1 MTAFSEELK
10 SHTASAHEHAEQ
22 AGFVTELLAGR
33 MEASQVA
40 AILLQNYVIYRALES
55 ALEVNADPRLAPF
68 ADPALMRVPALQK
81 DLAVHYGDD
90 WERKLAAGQLHV
102 TPGAKAYADELHEL
116 GPGSTTYLMAHHY
129 VRYLGDLSGGQIISA
144 LVQRHYGINPEGLNF
159 YAFDSIGKIKPYKDS
174 YRRHLDEA
182 EFSDTEKQ
190 EILHHAET
198 AFETNRQV
206 FVDLMDYYLE
216 LSDGLHAAK
225 QGMEL
230 PVVVNQRS

>member
-40 AILLQNYVIYRALES
+40 AMLLQNYVIYRALES

-68 ADPALMRVPALQK
+68 SDPALMRVPALQK

-216 LSDGLHAAK
+216 LSDGLRAAK

>member
-22 AGFVTELLAGR
+22 AGFVTELLNGK

-40 AILLQNYVIYRALES
+40 AMLVQNYVIYQALES
-55 ALEVNADPRLAPF
+55 ALDANPDPRLAPF
-68 ADPALMRVPALQK
+68 ADPALMRVEALEK
-81 DLAVHYGDD
+81 DLAVHYGED
-90 WERKLAAGQLHV
+90 WERRLAAGELHV
-102 TPGAKAYADELHEL
+102 TPGAKAYADELAAI

-144 LVQRHYGINPEGLNF
+144 LVQRHYDLGPEGLNF
-159 YAFDSIGKIKPYKDS
+159 YAFEGIGKIKPYKDS
-174 YRRHLDEA
+174 YRSHLDEA
-182 EFSDTEKQ
+182 DFSDVEKQ
-190 EILHHAET
+190 EILHHAEV

-206 FVDLMDYYLE
+206 FVDLMEHYLK
-216 LSDGLHAAK
+216 LDRGLHVVE
-225 QGMEL
+225 QGVEL

>member
-40 AILLQNYVIYRALES
+40 AMLLQNYVIYRALES

-81 DLAVHYGDD
+81 DLAVHFGDD
-90 WERKLAAGQLHV
+90 WERKLGAGQLPV
-102 TPGAKAYADELHEL
+102 TPGAQTYADELGAL
-116 GPGSTTYLMAHHY
+116 GPGSATYLMAHHY
-129 VRYLGDLSGGQIISA
+129 VRYLGDLSGGRSFPLLFSGTTA
-144 LVQRHYGINPEGLNF
+144 SNPKLNF
-159 YAFDSIGKIKPYKDS
+159 YAFDSIGKIKPYKDA
-174 YRRHLDEA
+174 YRSHLDEA
-182 EFSDTEKQ
+182 DFSDTEKQ
-190 EILHHAET
+190 EILHHAEV

-206 FVDLMDYYLE
+206 FVDLMDQYLQ
-216 LSDGLHAAK
+216 LSHG
-225 QGMEL
+225 
-230 PVVVNQRS
+230 

>member
-1 MTAFSEELK
+1 MTALSEELK

-40 AILLQNYVIYRALES
+40 AMLLQNYVIYRALES
-55 ALEVNADPRLAPF
+55 ALEVNPDPRLAPF

-90 WERKLAAGQLHV
+90 WELRLTAGELHV
-102 TPGAKAYADELHEL
+102 TPGAQAYADELDAL
-116 GPGSTTYLMAHHY
+116 GPDSVTYLIAHHY

-144 LVQRHYGINPEGLNF
+144 LVQRHYGLSPQGLNF
-159 YAFDSIGKIKPYKDS
+159 YVFDSIGKIKPYKDS
-174 YRRHLDEA
+174 YRSHLDEA
-182 EFSDTEKQ
+182 DFSDTEKQ
-190 EILHHAET
+190 EILHHAEV

-206 FVDLMDYYLE
+206 FVDLMDQYLQ
-216 LSDGLHAAK
+216 LSHG
-225 QGMEL
+225 
-230 PVVVNQRS
+230 

>member
-40 AILLQNYVIYRALES
+40 AMLLQNYVIYRALES
-55 ALEVNADPRLAPF
+55 ALEVNPDPRLAPF

-81 DLAVHYGDD
+81 DLAVHFGDD
-90 WERKLAAGQLHV
+90 WERKLGAGQLHV
-102 TPGAKAYADELHEL
+102 TPGAQTYADELGAL
-116 GPGSTTYLMAHHY
+116 GPGSATYLMAHHY

-144 LVQRHYGINPEGLNF
+144 LVQRHYDLRPEGLNF
-159 YAFDSIGKIKPYKDS
+159 YVFDGIGKIKPYKDS
-174 YRRHLDEA
+174 YRSHLDEA
-182 EFSDTEKQ
+182 DFSDTEKQ
-190 EILHHAET
+190 EILHHAEV

-206 FVDLMDYYLE
+206 FVDLMDQYLQ
-216 LSDGLHAAK
+216 LSH
-225 QGMEL
+225 
-230 PVVVNQRS
+230 R

>member
-190 EILHHAET
+190 KILHHAET

>member
-40 AILLQNYVIYRALES
+40 AMLLQNYVIYRALES

-144 LVQRHYGINPEGLNF
+144 LVQRHYDINPEGLNF

>member
-40 AILLQNYVIYRALES
+40 AMLLQNYVIYRALES

-68 ADPALMRVPALQK
+68 ADPDLMRVPALQK

-144 LVQRHYGINPEGLNF
+144 LVQRHYDINPEGLNF

-190 EILHHAET
+190 KILHHAET

>member
-40 AILLQNYVIYRALES
+40 AMLLQNYVIYRALES